1 MEYFLWI
8 GKTFATF
15 SFSGNIPVE
24 NDVLKMIERFLD
36 ISSVSSLRILVG
48 MLFGP
53 DNFVGLKF
61 EIISIISSF
70 AQGKMKTE
78 SWLSGGKYQ
87 KKVLYENGT

>member
-1 MEYFLWI
+1 MESFLWI
-8 GKTFATF
+8 GITFATF

-36 ISSVSSLRILVG
+36 ISSVSSLSILVG

-53 DNFVGLKF
+53 DNCVGLKF
-61 EIISIISSF
+61 EIISIISYF
-70 AQGKMKTE
+70 AQGKMKNE
-78 SWLSGGKYQ
+78 SWLSGGKYP